1 MANLHVVSGSGKE
14 QNGEKHEIP
23 GKNAAAKLAFKRE
36 ALVNA
41 FVGTHE
47 LALAI
52 SQGKN
57 TTSCQWGVVGDFN
70 TLPHDMS
77 NTLEDFC
84 MRLRS
89 AKSPKTGCRRNI
101 DEDKRRDWS
110 VSFAEL
116 AQPTVSVSG
125 LQVEGFRTIIGDRRA
140 VRSR

>member
-1 MANLHVVSGSGKE
+1 MANLHVASGSGKE
-14 QNGEKHEIP
+14 QNGEKHDIP

-36 ALVNA
+36 GLATRA
-41 FVGTHE
+41 GTHE

-57 TTSCQWGVVGDFN
+57 TSCQWVVVGDFN
-70 TLPHDMS
+70 TRPHDMS

-89 AKSPKTGCRRNI
+89 AKSPKTVCRRNI
-101 DEDKRRDWS
+101 DEGKRRDWL